1 MAPGRKPATAG
12 KAGQEPSTGGSTG
25 SGKAGREAA
34 AGAKGGRRVAVGS
47 SGLRRGANLEHVAGF
62 NDSVVL
68 DAIRRSR
75 TGSSRAELTVETG
88 LAAQTVSDVC
98 QRLLDQ
104 GLIAET
110 GTTSTG
116 FGRPRRT
123 LELVPASRHAL
134 GIHIDPAMI
143 TYVLLDLGGNLVA
156 HFSRQ
161 TSSPQNADDILAGM
175 TSALDVL
182 LAGSGIDRERVLG
195 VGIAVPGP
203 LDLAGGAMVNPPHLP
218 GWHRVELV
226 ERLHRATG
234 LPVVMDKD
242 VTAAVVAERWA
253 GAAIGSSDF
262 AFLYLGTGVGVGL
275 VSGDLVVRGKSGN
288 AGDIGHLIV
297 DVDGPPC
304 VCGQRGCLGIVCSP
318 LLLIQEAVAAGVLP
332 PPPEESQL
340 VQAVR
345 QVGALCRAADAGDE
359 RAVAV
364 LHRSARRLARA
375 IATLGSLLDT
385 ELVVCGGP
393 AWTPAAHHYLP
404 LLRPMVAEQFVMRE
418 IHDLDVAGTALGA
431 DVAAIGAACLI
442 LDERFAARP

>member
-1 MAPGRKPATAG
+1 MIG
-12 KAGQEPSTGGSTG
+12 KTG
-25 SGKAGREAA
+25 KREAGPPA
-34 AGAKGGRRVAVGS
+34 RS
-47 SGLRRGANLEHVAGF
+47 TGLRRGSNLEHVADF
-62 NDSVVL
+62 NGSVVL

-123 LELVPASRHAL
+123 LELVPASRYAL
-134 GIHIDPAMI
+134 GIHIDPATI

-161 TSSPQNADDILAGM
+161 TSSPQDADVIMAGIA
-175 TSALDVL
+175 SALDVL
-182 LAGSGIDRERVLG
+182 LAGSGIERDRILG
-195 VGIAVPGP
+195 LGIAAPGP
-203 LDLAGGAMVNPPHLP
+203 IDIAGGVMVDPPHLP
-218 GWHRVELV
+218 GWHQVELV
-226 ERLHRATG
+226 DRLHQATG
-234 LPVVMDKD
+234 LPVVLDKD

-253 GAAIGSSDF
+253 GAAIGNSDF

-275 VSGDLVVRGKSGN
+275 VSGDIVVRGRSGN

-297 DVDGPPC
+297 DADGPPC
-304 VCGQRGCLGIVCSP
+304 VCGQRGCLGAACSP
-318 LLLIQEAVAAGVLP
+318 LFLIHEAVASGVLP
-332 PPPEESQL
+332 ASPDDGQV
-340 VQAVR
+340 VQALR
-345 QVGALCRAADAGDE
+345 RVGALCRAADDGDE
-359 RAVAV
+359 RAVAI
-364 LHRSARRLARA
+364 LQRSARRLARA
-375 IATLGSLLDT
+375 IATIGHILDT

-393 AWTPAAHHYLP
+393 AWAPAAHHYLP
-404 LLRPMVAEQFVMRE
+404 LLKPMVAEQFVMRE
-418 IHDLDVAGTALGA
+418 IHDLNVVGTALGA

>member
-1 MAPGRKPATAG
+1 MAV
-12 KAGQEPSTGGSTG
+12 
-25 SGKAGREAA
+25 GRESSTI
-34 AGAKGGRRVAVGS
+34 GKTGRREARLPAGS
-47 SGLRRGANLEHVAGF
+47 SGLRRGSNLEHVADF

-75 TGSSRAELTVETG
+75 TGSSRAELTAETG

-123 LELVPASRHAL
+123 LELVPASRYAL
-134 GIHIDPAMI
+134 GIHIDPATI
-143 TYVLLDLGGNLVA
+143 TYVLLDLSGNLVA

-161 TSSPQNADDILAGM
+161 TSSPQDADVILAGM

-182 LAGSGIDRERVLG
+182 LAGSGIEQDRILG
-195 VGIAVPGP
+195 LGIAAPGP
-203 LDLAGGAMVNPPHLP
+203 IDIAGGVMVDPPHLP

-226 ERLHRATG
+226 DRLHQATG
-234 LPVVMDKD
+234 LPVVLGKD

-275 VSGDLVVRGKSGN
+275 VNGDIVVRGRSGN

-304 VCGQRGCLGIVCSP
+304 ICGQRGCLGAACSP
-318 LLLIQEAVAAGVLP
+318 LFLIQEAVAAGVLP
-332 PPPEESQL
+332 ASPDDGQL

-345 QVGALCRAADAGDE
+345 RVGTLCRAADDGDE

-364 LHRSARRLARA
+364 LHQSARRLARA
-375 IATLGSLLDT
+375 ITTIGGILDT

-393 AWTPAAHHYLP
+393 AWAPAAHHYLP
-404 LLRPMVAEQFVMRE
+404 LLKPMVAQQFVMRE
-418 IHDLDVAGTALGA
+418 IHGLNVVGTALGA

>member
-1 MAPGRKPATAG
+1 MAAARRESTTIG
-12 KAGQEPSTGGSTG
+12 KAAKREGGPP
-25 SGKAGREAA
+25 AR
-34 AGAKGGRRVAVGS
+34 S
-47 SGLRRGANLEHVAGF
+47 SGLRRGSNLEHVADF

-68 DAIRRSR
+68 DAIRRAR
-75 TGSSRAELTVETG
+75 TGSSRAELAVETG

-110 GTTSTG
+110 GTSSTG

-123 LELVPASRHAL
+123 LELVPASRYAL
-134 GIHIDPAMI
+134 GVHIDPATI

-161 TSSPQNADDILAGM
+161 TSSPQDADVIMAGM
-175 TSALDVL
+175 ASALDVL
-182 LAGSGIDRERVLG
+182 LAGSGIERDRILG
-195 VGIAVPGP
+195 LGIAAPGP
-203 LDLAGGAMVNPPHLP
+203 LDIAGGAMVDPPHLP

-226 ERLHRATG
+226 DRLHRATG
-234 LPVVMDKD
+234 LPVVLDKD
-242 VTAAVVAERWA
+242 VTAAAVAERWA
-253 GAAIGSSDF
+253 GGATGNSDF

-275 VSGDLVVRGKSGN
+275 VSGDIVVRGRSGN

-304 VCGQRGCLGIVCSP
+304 GCGQRGCLGTACSP
-318 LLLIQEAVAAGVLP
+318 LFLIQEAVAAGVLP
-332 PPPEESQL
+332 ASPDDGQL

-345 QVGALCRAADAGDE
+345 RVGALCRAADDGDE
-359 RAVAV
+359 RAVAI

-375 IATLGSLLDT
+375 IVTIGNLVDT

-393 AWTPAAHHYLP
+393 AWAPAAHHYLP
-404 LLRPMVAEQFVMRE
+404 LLRPMVAERFVMRE
-418 IHDLDVAGTALGA
+418 IHDLSVVGTGLGA